1 VARQAESYCPVP
13 CDAPAPSCVV
23 PGCAE
28 RPVAEVHA
36 DSYSTALELF
46 RGIRRQKVHTRR
58 SGDERFFVCA
68 RHLQSDPRMTGLT
81 WQLLMF

>member
-1 VARQAESYCPVP
+1 
-13 CDAPAPSCVV
+13 
-23 PGCAE
+23 
-28 RPVAEVHA
+28 VAEVHA
-36 DSYSTALELF
+36 DSYSAALELF

-68 RHLQSDPRMTGLT
+68 NHLQSDSRMAGLE